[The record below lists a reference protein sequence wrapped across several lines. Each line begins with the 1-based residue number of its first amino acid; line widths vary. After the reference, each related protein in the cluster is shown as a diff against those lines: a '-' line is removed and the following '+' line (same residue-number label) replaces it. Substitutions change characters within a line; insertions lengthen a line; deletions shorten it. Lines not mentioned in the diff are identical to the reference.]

1 MASVPKP
8 PMDPLGRPVEDPLS
22 VSELE
27 RMLEEASRRSGWTSA
42 DRYDLLEVWGS
53 RTASIYRCRGRG
65 SGVDVV
71 VKVGDDWSADDA
83 RRLSEQLIALRS
95 RLDPSIV
102 QTPEPLGWAS
112 DPPAVCTRYVEGTD
126 LYFML
131 LDIGHAGL
139 GLCRGARGNL
149 FAHCGVALAHLHR
162 GAGRARR
169 GYGARGLERVRSVA
183 NSLRLR
189 PIFTSRTDLMP
200 VMGFGDVGP
209 HQFRIADGG
218 RVWVLDP
225 PTDPVPALPHEDIAM
240 FLFGI
245 DKLFG
250 AANGVR
256 TRSRRPTRIALREA
270 FLEGYGRTGVI
281 DPRRTPHS
289 WLIRMFE
296 TKTAA
301 GTAHRRIRE
310 RELID
315 AGRMLL
321 RYGAGQLWLRSHRPR
336 ERRREQ
342 PSDEAAG

>member
-8 PMDPLGRPVEDPLS
+8 PIDPLGRPVEDPLS

-27 RMLEEASRRSGWTSA
+27 RMLGEASRRSGGTNA

-53 RTASIYRCRGRG
+53 RTASIYRCRGR
-65 SGVDVV
+65 SGVNVV

-83 RRLSEQLIALRS
+83 RRLSEELISLRS

-102 QTPEPLGWAS
+102 RTPEPLGWAS

-131 LDIGHAGL
+131 LDIGHPAWGSAGVPATTL
-139 GLCRGARGNL
+139 LARCGA
-149 FAHCGVALAHLHR
+149 ALAHLHR
-162 GAGRARR
+162 APDGLAEGAD
-169 GYGARGLERVRSVA
+169 RGLERIRSVA
-183 NSLRLR
+183 SSLRLR
-189 PIFTSRTDLMP
+189 PIAISKTDLMP
-200 VMGFGDVGP
+200 VIGFGDVGP
-209 HQFRIADGG
+209 HQFRIAAGG

-225 PTDPVPALPHEDIAM
+225 PTDPVPALPHEDVAM

-256 TRSRRPTRIALREA
+256 TRSRRQTRIALREA
-270 FLEGYGRTGVI
+270 LLEGYGRTGVI
-281 DPRRTPHS
+281 DPRRAPHP

-296 TKTAA
+296 TKIAA
-301 GTAHRRIRE
+301 GTARRRIRE

-336 ERRREQ
+336 ARRREQ
-342 PSDEAAG
+342 P

>member
-1 MASVPKP
+1 MPKP
-8 PMDPLGRPVEDPLS
+8 PIDPLGRPVEGPLS

-27 RMLEEASRRSGWTSA
+27 RMLGEASRRSGWTSA
-42 DRYDLLEVWGS
+42 DDYDLLEVWGS

-83 RRLSEQLIALRS
+83 KRLSEQLVGLRS

-102 QTPEPLGWAS
+102 RTPDPLGWTS

-131 LDIGHAGL
+131 LDIGHAAWGTA
-139 GLCRGARGNL
+139 GVPATTVFARCGA
-149 FAHCGVALAHLHR
+149 ALAHLHR
-162 GAGRARR
+162 APDRLAEGTDG
-169 GYGARGLERVRSVA
+169 GLERVRSVA
-183 NSLRLR
+183 NSLWLR

-200 VMGFGDVGP
+200 VIGFGDVGP
-209 HQFRIADGG
+209 HQFRISDGG
-218 RVWVLDP
+218 RIWVLDP
-225 PTDPVPALPHEDIAM
+225 PMDPVPALPHEDIAM

-256 TRSRRPTRIALREA
+256 TRSRRPTRIAFRDA
-270 FLEGYGRTGVI
+270 FLEGYGRTGVL

-296 TKTAA
+296 TKRAA
-301 GTAHRRIRE
+301 GTARRRIRE

-336 ERRREQ
+336 EQKRERR
-342 PSDEAAG
+342 

>member
-8 PMDPLGRPVEDPLS
+8 STDPLGRPVDDPLS

-27 RMLEEASRRSGWTSA
+27 RILGEASRRSGWTSA
-42 DRYDLLEVWGS
+42 DGFDLLEVWGS
-53 RTASIYRCRGRG
+53 RTASIYRCRGRR

-83 RRLSEQLIALRS
+83 RRLFEQLIDLRS

-102 QTPEPLGWAS
+102 RTPEPLGWAS

-131 LDIGHAGL
+131 LDIGHAAWGSA
-139 GLCRGARGNL
+139 GAPATTV
-149 FAHCGVALAHLHR
+149 FARCGAALAHLH
-162 GAGRARR
+162 GAPDRLAEGMN
-169 GYGARGLERVRSVA
+169 GGLERVRSVA
-183 NSLRLR
+183 NSLWLR
-189 PIFTSRTDLMP
+189 PIFTSRRDLMP
-200 VMGFGDVGP
+200 VIGFGDVGP
-209 HQFRIADGG
+209 HQFRIADEG
-218 RVWVLDP
+218 RIWVLDP
-225 PTDPVPALPHEDIAM
+225 PMDPVPALPHEDIAM

-250 AANGVR
+250 AANGIR
-256 TRSRRPTRIALREA
+256 IRSRGPTRRALREA
-270 FLEGYGRTGVI
+270 FLEGYGRSGAM

-301 GTAHRRIRE
+301 GTARRRIRE

-315 AGRMLL
+315 AVRMLL
-321 RYGAGQLWLRSHRPR
+321 RYVAGQLWLRSHRQRERIR
-336 ERRREQ
+336 ERR
-342 PSDEAAG
+342 